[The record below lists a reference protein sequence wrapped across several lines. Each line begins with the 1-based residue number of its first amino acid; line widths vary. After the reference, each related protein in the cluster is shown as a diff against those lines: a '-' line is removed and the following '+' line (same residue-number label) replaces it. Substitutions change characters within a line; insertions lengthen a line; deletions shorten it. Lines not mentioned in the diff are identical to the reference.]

1 MIRSRKIFV
10 RILLMMAMLQP
21 LVFGA
26 ETNSVTRNKE
36 SGAES
41 KSTNAADRRS
51 DRDIVF
57 FRNGDLL
64 YGALNS
70 IEPDAGVKWSRPDS
84 AGPFQF
90 NSRQVSEI
98 LLSGMEAPSRAA
110 SSNFCALQLNN
121 GDQLHG
127 ILSGYDGQTIKL
139 DTWFGGTMEFPRESV
154 AMLLPI
160 GLPRTVVFEGPDG
173 IEGWTSSE
181 VDLGAAAQIETGKWI
196 YHNHALYAGKSASI
210 ARDVHLPDVSSLSFD
225 MEWRGFFHLAVALYT
240 QYLHPIN
247 LQNKETEP
255 KFGGFYSLQ
264 LNPFS
269 ANLLPVKQNEP
280 LRYLG
285 QSALQNLSQKSS
297 AHIDLRVNKQK
308 KQIALLIDGVLVKD
322 WIDSDSFAGTGTA
335 IRFVHQGQ
343 GAVKLSNIKVT
354 EWDGQFDDP
363 ISITPNKTQ
372 DIARLRNGDRVPGA
386 VKSIHNGKMKVEA
399 PGNTLDIP
407 MSRVKQI
414 EFAGNNPPKKN
425 STNLVRAFFTNGG
438 SLTFELQKWT
448 PDALL
453 VKSENFG
460 TVTFKPNA
468 FSRIL
473 FDLDADQSR

>member
-1 MIRSRKIFV
+1 M
-10 RILLMMAMLQP
+10 
-21 LVFGA
+21 
-26 ETNSVTRNKE
+26 
-36 SGAES
+36 
-41 KSTNAADRRS
+41 
-51 DRDIVF
+51 
-57 FRNGDLL
+57 
-64 YGALNS
+64 
-70 IEPDAGVKWSRPDS
+70 
-84 AGPFQF
+84 
-90 NSRQVSEI
+90 
-98 LLSGMEAPSRAA
+98 
-110 SSNFCALQLNN
+110 
-121 GDQLHG
+121 
-127 ILSGYDGQTIKL
+127 
-139 DTWFGGTMEFPRESV
+139 
-154 AMLLPI
+154 
-160 GLPRTVVFEGPDG
+160 
-173 IEGWTSSE
+173 
-181 VDLGAAAQIETGKWI
+181 
-196 YHNHALYAGKSASI
+196 
-210 ARDVHLPDVSSLSFD
+210 
-225 MEWRGFFHLAVALYT
+225 
-240 QYLHPIN
+240 
-247 LQNKETEP
+247 
-255 KFGGFYSLQ
+255 
-264 LNPFS
+264 
-269 ANLLPVKQNEP
+269 
-280 LRYLG
+280 
-285 QSALQNLSQKSS
+285 
-297 AHIDLRVNKQK
+297 NKQK
-308 KQIALLIDGVLVKD
+308 KQIGLLIDGGLVKD

-453 VKSENFG
+453 AKSENFG
-460 TVTFKPNA
+460 TITFKPNA